1 MDVSVII
8 VNYNTCNLVKK
19 CVASIFEKTKNVSF
33 EVIVVDNNSKDG
45 SVEAIIDEF
54 PRVRVFPLKE
64 NIGFGKANNIGVKHA
79 KGRFVFF

>member
-45 SVEAIIDEF
+45 SVEAIIDKPPF
-54 PRVRVFPLKE
+54 RMLYP
-64 NIGFGKANNIGVKHA
+64 NIIGFTKAN
-79 KGRFVFF
+79 VFL

>member
-64 NIGFGKANNIGVKHA
+64 TLALVKPIIL
-79 KGRFVFF
+79 G

>member
-33 EVIVVDNNSKDG
+33 EVIVVDGFSEDSTLSILNGIKNNYEGKMI
-45 SVEAIIDEF
+45 VQRME
-54 PRVRVFPLKE
+54 VLKQL
-64 NIGFGKANNIGVKHA
+64 
-79 KGRFVFF
+79 